1 MHSQENNEMQEEAD
15 IGSETGM
22 EYLDEA
28 IAMLDEYI
36 ENPKLVTEETL
47 TDLRDKLLEMKESM
61 EGETKSKED
70 NSDHVKMK
78 GEKPLSAIIVNMRR
92 MK

>member
-1 MHSQENNEMQEEAD
+1 MHNQENNEMPEETYM
-15 IGSETGM
+15 GH
-22 EYLDEA
+22 LDEA
-28 IAMLDEYI
+28 IFMLEEYI

-61 EGETKSKED
+61 EGETELQKD
-70 NSDHVKMK
+70 NNDHGKMK
-78 GEKPLSAIIVNMRR
+78 GKKPLSAIIVNVRR